1 MPYSLRVLLENLI
14 RNFDNNTVD
23 EDLIKKFIFNREK
36 KFEIPFRPARVIL
49 QDFTGVPC
57 VADLA
62 AMRDLVNKMGGDIS
76 LINPNIP
83 VDLIIDHSIQVD
95 YLVNNAGF
103 GTYGKFQ
110 DTDCYKTEKMLYL
123 NICTLTNL
131 THLFVKKMIDQGSG
145 RILNVSST
153 SAFQPMPYMAAY
165 GASKSYVYYFSQA
178 LRENL
183 KGTGVTVTT
192 LCPGP
197 TKTAFWDIAST
208 EKSWLFKIMKPLPVE
223 EVVRQVYLGLM
234 KGKRLVIPGWR
245 HKAMAFLAR
254 IDVLNISTKVTD
266 WLQKE
271 RFD

>member
-1 MPYSLRVLLENLI
+1 MGTALV
-14 RNFDNNTVD
+14 TGA
-23 EDLIKKFIFNREK
+23 
-36 KFEIPFRPARVIL
+36 ARGIGWS
-49 QDFTGVPC
+49 FSKRFA
-57 VADLA
+57 ADGH
-62 AMRDLVNKMGGDIS
+62 DLVLVDVDKKQLEESANILTDLYGTKIK
-76 LINPNIP
+76 LI
-83 VDLIIDHSIQVD
+83 VKDLTKFNSSWDVFAETSRHSIQVD

-110 DTDCYKTEKMLYL
+110 DTDRYKTEKMLYL

-131 THLFVKKMIDQGSG
+131 THLFVKKMIEQGSG
-145 RILNVSST
+145 KILNVSST

-223 EVVRQVYLGLM
+223 EVVRQGYLGLM

-245 HKAMAFLAR
+245 HRAVAFLAR
-254 IDVLNISTKVTD
+254 IDVLNIATKATD

-271 RFD
+271 RFNEAKK